1 MFRTRVHVGLD
12 IGHHS
17 VKAAVLGPNKKLV
30 LRLLETELLP
40 ERAFLEDQWDER
52 RAVETVRTTL
62 APILDPGAKLNPT
75 LRVGFQSDAGVSRYL
90 ELPALKK
97 DQVETALQSAASRLL
112 TFPVQEA
119 VLTSLPV
126 PIPGRPGRS
135 GGVFLLASPRK
146 EAEARG
152 AFLKKCGLQAE
163 RLEVSP
169 LPLLR
174 ALTVNRGRFPG
185 EPVALVRVGS
195 RLTTVLV
202 ASEGNLY
209 FARDFVLAGS
219 HFTYALQMG
228 AQSSWE
234 EAEQAKRLCDA
245 TAREVA
251 LEPVLTRWL
260 DQVRRN
266 LEACARSLPEL
277 RPPVQRV
284 FLSGGSAALKGLDA
298 RLEEALKTP
307 VTREDWVDLV
317 PPQAQPH
324 APMARFTTALGL
336 ALAD

>member
-1 MFRTRVHVGLD
+1 VFRTRAHVGLD

-17 VKAAVLGPNKKLV
+17 VKAAILGPNKKMILN
-30 LRLLETELLP
+30 LMETEFLP

-52 RAVETVRTTL
+52 RAIETVRTTL
-62 APILDPGAKLNPT
+62 APILDPGSKFKAT
-75 LRVGFQSDAGVSRYL
+75 LRVGFQSDAGVGRYL
-90 ELPALKK
+90 ELPTLKK
-97 DQVETALQSAASRLL
+97 DQVETALQSAAARIL

-126 PIPGRPGRS
+126 PIPGKAGRS
-135 GGVFLLASPRK
+135 GGIFLLASPRK

-152 AFLKKCGLQAE
+152 AFLNRCGLQVE
-163 RLEVSP
+163 RLEVAP

-174 ALTVNRGRFPG
+174 ALTANRGEFPG

-202 ASEGNLY
+202 SMEGHLY

-228 AQSSWE
+228 AQSSWQ
-234 EAEQAKRLCDA
+234 EAEQAKQRYDA
-245 TAREVA
+245 TTREVA

-266 LEACARSLPEL
+266 LEACTRSLPEL
-277 RPPVQRV
+277 RPPVQKV
-284 FLSGGSAALKGLDA
+284 FLSGGSAALKGLDS
-298 RLEEALKTP
+298 RLEEALKIP
-307 VTREDWVDLV
+307 VVREDWVNLA
-317 PPQAQPH
+317 PPKAQPH

-336 ALAD
+336 ALAE